1 MPKRYFHDI
10 SDLRNNLHKGG
21 ASIIQYG
28 EKKIPCIHIE
38 PEKYSKIIQAVAGRK
53 FVVDILLDIFS
64 DGRQIFIDVFMNY
77 VDYGFSENYL
87 LYANQ
92 MPEFFKCLA
101 ETGIIAIS
109 PYNDCHESEP
119 NILLVQIPKVT
130 PAEEV
135 YAQIIETMRKEV
147 S

>member
-1 MPKRYFHDI
+1 
-10 SDLRNNLHKGG
+10 
-21 ASIIQYG
+21 
-28 EKKIPCIHIE
+28 
-38 PEKYSKIIQAVAGRK
+38 
-53 FVVDILLDIFS
+53 
-64 DGRQIFIDVFMNY
+64 MNY

-92 MPEFFKCLA
+92 MPEFFKYLA

-109 PYNDCHESEP
+109 PYNDRHESEP
-119 NILLVQIPKVT
+119 NILLVQIPRLT

>member
-1 MPKRYFHDI
+1 MVK
-10 SDLRNNLHKGG
+10 
-21 ASIIQYG
+21 
-28 EKKIPCIHIE
+28 KKIPCIHIE

-53 FVVDILLDIFS
+53 LVVDILLDIFS

-92 MPEFFKCLA
+92 MPEFFKYLA

-109 PYNDCHESEP
+109 PYNDRLESEP
-119 NILLVQIPKVT
+119 NILLVQIPKLT
-130 PAEEV
+130 PAEKV
-135 YAQIIETMRKEV
+135 YAQIVETIRKEV